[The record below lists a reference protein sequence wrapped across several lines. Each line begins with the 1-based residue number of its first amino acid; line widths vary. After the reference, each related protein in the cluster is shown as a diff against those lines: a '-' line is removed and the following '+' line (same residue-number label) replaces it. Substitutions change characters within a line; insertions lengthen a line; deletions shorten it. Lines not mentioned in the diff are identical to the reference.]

1 MLLTR
6 RFKNLK
12 IRYKLLLAYSAVF
25 MLCLSM
31 GSLTIYA
38 FVRQTIRDNIES
50 ELKNSTAGILSM
62 VRTTAATSIKNHLG
76 AVAEKN
82 REIAEYFYS
91 QVRRGRLTTDEAQAR
106 VRDILLSQTIGTTG
120 YIYCIDSSGVI
131 VIHPKA
137 ALLGEN
143 LSENG
148 FIREQTAR
156 KNGYL
161 EYDWKNP
168 GEAGARPKALYMTY
182 FEPWDWI
189 ISVSSYREE
198 FRELVNPEDFR
209 DSILSL
215 QFGKTGYS
223 YIMDEQGNMVLHP
236 KVSGNYIHVKDQSGR
251 EFVREICE
259 RRNGK
264 IVYNWVN
271 PGESRAREKLVIF
284 HHIPEYRWIVASSS
298 YMEEFYAPLKTMQM
312 MLLATVLA
320 SFLLALPITFRLSS
334 SITNPIRELMQ
345 HFSSGASGDIRV
357 RMRPRSDDE
366 LGSLARYFNQFMDRL
381 ESSSESLN
389 REIAE
394 RKKAEA
400 AIRKSEAKY
409 RELVEN
415 ANSIIL
421 RMNPRGEITF
431 FNEFAQTFFGYPEDL
446 ILGQNMLDSI
456 IPKKDAWGR
465 DLSLILR
472 DIRANPEA
480 FPTFECE
487 ARRRS
492 GERAWISWTNR
503 AIRNRDGRTVE
514 CLCIGNDVTA
524 AHLAEQ
530 ETTRMRLYLR
540 SIIDSMPSSLVGVDR
555 EGRIRL
561 LNRKAEKDAE
571 KSLLDRPLEEAF
583 PFLGGR
589 MEPVRQAILDRTVQK
604 LEKVVVEQGGEVRF
618 LDIMIYPLY
627 SEILEGAVIRVDD
640 VTQRVRMEDVMVQT
654 EKMLSVGGLAAGMAH
669 EINNPLSGM
678 LQSTQNILRRIDPG
692 LPKNVQI
699 AHACGL
705 ELDGLK
711 AYLEKRRVLKFLEDI
726 RTSGERATKTVA
738 NMLHFS
744 RRSES
749 RLEPARIE
757 KIVENTIE
765 LAAHD
770 YDLKKKYDFRTIRIE
785 RDFESGLP
793 EVPCV
798 ATEIEQVLLNLL
810 RNAAQAIRFAQSPPA
825 DPRITLR
832 LRRENGGVRID
843 VEDNGPGMDEKT
855 RKRAFEPFFTTKDV
869 GVGTGLGL
877 SVSYFIVTTNHNGS
891 MAVESSP
898 GNGAVFSVRLPVENA
913 RIKMPHVVHDPQHR
927 TLDTTP

>member
-1 MLLTR
+1 MGLTR
-6 RFKNLK
+6 RFRNLK

-25 MLCLSM
+25 ILCLSL

-38 FVRQTIRDNIES
+38 FVRHTIRANIES
-50 ELKNSTAGILSM
+50 ELKNSTAGILNM
-62 VRTTAATSIKNHLG
+62 VRTAAATSIKNHLR

-82 REIAEYFYS
+82 LEIASYFHR
-91 QVRRGRLTTDEAQAR
+91 QVQEGRLGKAEAQER
-106 VRDILLSQTIGTTG
+106 VRDIFLSQSIGTTG
-120 YIYCIDSSGVI
+120 YIYCIDSMGVI
-131 VIHPKA
+131 QIHPKT
-137 ALLGEN
+137 ALLGVN
-143 LSENG
+143 LSDNG
-148 FIREQTAR
+148 FIQEQTAR
-156 KNGYL
+156 KRGYL

-168 GEAGARPKALYMTY
+168 GETRDRPKALYMTY

-198 FRELVNPEDFR
+198 FRELVDPDDFR

-223 YIMDEQGNMVLHP
+223 YIMDEQGNMVVHP
-236 KVSGNYIHVKDQSGR
+236 RISGNYLHATDRDGKA
-251 EFVREICE
+251 FVQEICE

-264 IVYNWVN
+264 IIYSWVN

-284 HHIPEYRWIVASSS
+284 HHIPEYQWIIASSS
-298 YMEEFYAPLKTMQM
+298 YIEEFYAPLNIVRM

-334 SITNPIRELMQ
+334 SITNPIQELMR
-345 HFSSGASGDIRV
+345 HFSTGAAGNARV
-357 RMRPRSDDE
+357 RMQPRSNDE
-366 LGSLARYFNQFMDRL
+366 LGQLARFFNQFMDRL

-389 REIAE
+389 REISE

-421 RMNPRGEITF
+421 RMNPQGEITF
-431 FNEFAQTFFGYPEDL
+431 FNEFAQSFFDYDENA
-446 ILGQNMLDSI
+446 ILGRNMLGTV
-456 IPKKDAWGR
+456 IPETDAWGK
-465 DLSLILR
+465 DLSPILQ
-472 DIRANPEA
+472 DIRTNPEA

-487 ARRRS
+487 ARHRN
-492 GERAWISWTNR
+492 GERVWISWTNR
-503 AIRNRDGRTVE
+503 AIRDRDGRIVE
-514 CLCIGNDVTA
+514 CLCIGNDITA
-524 AHLAEQ
+524 ARLAEQ

-555 EGRIRL
+555 SGSIRL
-561 LNRKAEKDAE
+561 LNREAE
-571 KSLLDRPLEEAF
+571 KSAEDSLLGRPLEEAF
-583 PFLGGR
+583 PFLSKR
-589 MEPVRQAILDRTVQK
+589 MVMIRQAIEDRTVRK
-604 LEKVVVEQGGEVRF
+604 LEKVELEQDEDTRF

-640 VTQRVRMEDVMVQT
+640 VTQRVRMEDMMVQT

-669 EINNPLSGM
+669 EINNPLSGI
-678 LQSTQNILRRIDPG
+678 LQSTQNILRRIDPA
-692 LPKNVQI
+692 LDKNIQV
-699 AHACGL
+699 ARDRGV
-705 ELDGLK
+705 ELDHLTE
-711 AYLEKRRVLKFLEDI
+711 YLEQRQVLKFIDDI
-726 RTSGERATKTVA
+726 RASGERASKTVA

-749 RLEPARIE
+749 RLEPAQIE
-757 KIVENTIE
+757 KVVDSTID

-770 YDLKKKYDFRTIRIE
+770 YDLKKKYDFRKFRIE
-785 RDFESGLP
+785 RDFEPGLP
-793 EVPCV
+793 PVPIV
-798 ATEIEQVLLNLL
+798 PTEMEQVLLNLV
-810 RNAAQAIRFAQSPPA
+810 RNAAQAIRFSDVPPEE
-825 DPRITLR
+825 PMITLR
-832 LRRENGGVRID
+832 VRRENSMVRID

-877 SVSYFIVTTNHNGS
+877 SVSYFIVTNNHNGKMS
-891 MAVESSP
+891 VDSAP
-898 GNGAVFSVRLPVENA
+898 GKGTVFRIYLPFHIGPSREASLN
-913 RIKMPHVVHDPQHR
+913 
-927 TLDTTP
+927 